1 MLAAPCARVLLL
13 ALCASAATGEALLKS
28 WQLSV
33 DGDTRGGLVAESW
46 GTSRVDYLEERDA
59 SGTFVGVKV
68 RGNNRLFSVNDY
80 VWAHK
85 WRDVSYKH
93 WKLLNRALTF
103 TLDLSGVG
111 CGCNAAIYLV
121 AMSEPEAERSGYCDI
136 QSGYDD
142 DFDSVQPC
150 LEIDLLEG
158 MWALGRSY
166 AILHSVTFSTHIAQ
180 LPTSLVRLAPRAGNV
195 KAVQATLHTSRGHG
209 ADGVSCNQVTA
220 TSHKPHPTPYTILP
234 LILPYLASHEALT
247 TCELHRITRT
257 AASPTSARTTRRAAW
272 AGATGHARADA
283 APSTRR
289 GRFTSAPRLRRRSC
303 RRGAAAR
310 TST

>member
-158 MWALGRSY
+158 MWAVPTLHAHAHVHDMYPAFGDLLNAHCSAPDLARSSRPASRQRQGGAGDAPHEPRPRCRRRQLQPGNGY
-166 AILHSVTFSTHIAQ
+166 IAQ
-180 LPTSLVRLAPRAGNV
+180 TTSH
-195 KAVQATLHTSRGHG
+195 TLYHSTVDSTVPCFSRGF
-209 ADGVSCNQVTA
+209 DDV
-220 TSHKPHPTPYTILP
+220 
-234 LILPYLASHEALT
+234 
-247 TCELHRITRT
+247 
-257 AASPTSARTTRRAAW
+257 
-272 AGATGHARADA
+272 
-283 APSTRR
+283 
-289 GRFTSAPRLRRRSC
+289 
-303 RRGAAAR
+303 
-310 TST
+310 